1 MKLSKILILIS
12 LSLLLSVSI
21 FSQRRLGGKVIEI
34 VDGKTVMVETTSG
47 GKMGVV
53 LQFIEV
59 PEPGQEMHEV
69 SKQHL
74 SSLVMGKE
82 VTLSLRG
89 LVSTNTVGQILLNG
103 VDISQQ
109 MIRDGAA
116 WHAVM
121 DNAGQYPAESASYQ
135 TQQKLA
141 KSEKRGIWAVE
152 GILTPWEFRAKRIE
166 AEKAAE
172 REEFERIK
180 NEAIAERFKN
190 ELAAADAAKP
200 KRRLAESDMILWEHP
215 NAGDMFEL
223 VNEKG
228 LISSKIP
235 GIPNEVMM
243 TGSSFFIV
251 EKGSEK
257 FTLESRI
264 MYLGKLS
271 NKDLLSIGFLSRSEK
286 GRFKGVNELTISA
299 DGKTYKLGKGA
310 RTERKTGTVLEE
322 MMIYQIDRET
332 LTSIAQAETV
342 SISIGAYTSQMPVR
356 SHELL
361 KNLTLEI
368 AAK

>member
-1 MKLSKILILIS
+1 MLLCI
-12 LSLLLSVSI
+12 SLLLTVSV
-21 FSQRRLGGKVIEI
+21 FSQRRLGGKVVEI
-34 VDGKTVMVETTSG
+34 VDAKTVIVETTSG
-47 GKMGVV
+47 AKMGVI
-53 LQFIEV
+53 LQYIEV
-59 PEPGQEMHEV
+59 PEPGQQMHEI
-69 SKQHL
+69 SKEHL
-74 SSLVMGKE
+74 RSLVFGKE
-82 VTLSLRG
+82 ITVSLRG
-89 LVSTNTVGQILLNG
+89 LVSTNTVGQLLLNG
-103 VDISQQ
+103 IDMSQQ

-121 DNAGQYPAESASYQ
+121 DNAGQYPAESANYQ
-135 TQQKLA
+135 KQQNLA

-152 GILTPWEFRAKRIE
+152 GILTPWEFRAKRLE
-166 AEKAAE
+166 AAKIAE

-190 ELAAADAAKP
+190 ELAAADSAKP

-235 GIPNEVMM
+235 GVPNEVMM

-251 EKGSEK
+251 EKGKEK

-271 NKDLLSIGFLSRSEK
+271 DKDLLSIGFLSRSEK

-299 DGKTYKLGKGA
+299 DGKTYKLGKGG
-310 RTERKTGTVLEE
+310 RTERKTGRLVEE
-322 MMIYQIDRET
+322 MMIYQIDRVT
-332 LTSIAQAETV
+332 LTSIAQAEDV
-342 SISIGAYTSQMPVR
+342 SISIGGYSSKMPVR

-368 AAK
+368 AKK